1 MRTVKILLST
11 AAAAILAIN
20 AMMCAAHAQGTDTF
34 DHAGLARQA
43 LEAHIRPGYAALVAS
58 AQALSKELGGYCAQM
73 PRDRRRAVDRAF
85 DGLVSAWGRI
95 EHIRFG
101 PITVDNR
108 LERIFFWP
116 DRRGLGG
123 RQVAATLRT
132 RDANVLDPVA
142 LAEKRIALQGI
153 GALEAALFDASS
165 KDGENQAYR
174 CAYAKSIAANIAGIA
189 RAILKEWTDP
199 DLYARHWL
207 NPGAGNPHY
216 LTPSETTLALAKAF
230 DTGLERVRDD
240 WIAGPLGF
248 GPQKRPLPAVLGK
261 SGRTLRLMRS
271 GLEGLRDLFAA
282 GGMQKAIVAAKHN
295 NPSVNTRIN
304 ARLVVQEIDTAI
316 AEIRALSRQGRSFD
330 PTAMQGPLIAVGFP
344 LKNARLQAAALLT
357 LTANLSIG
365 FNASDGD

>member
-1 MRTVKILLST
+1 MRTLKNLRRT
-11 AAAAILAIN
+11 AAAAILAPLAI
-20 AMMCAAHAQGTDTF
+20 ASAAYAQGGGTF

-58 AQALSKELGGYCAQM
+58 AQTLGKELGGYCAQM
-73 PRDRRRAVDRAF
+73 SRDRRRAVDRAF
-85 DGLVSAWGRI
+85 DGVVSAWGRI

-101 PITVDNR
+101 PVTVDNR

-116 DRRGLGG
+116 DRRGLGA
-123 RQVAATLRT
+123 RQVAATLSA
-132 RDANVLDPVA
+132 RDPSVLDPAA
-142 LAEKRIALQGI
+142 LAGKRIPLQGI
-153 GALEAALFDASS
+153 GALEAALFDAPS
-165 KDGENQAYR
+165 KEGEDRAYR
-174 CAYAKSIAANIAGIA
+174 CSYAKAIAANIAGIA
-189 RAILKEWTDP
+189 GEILKEWTDP
-199 DLYARHWL
+199 DLYSRHWL

-230 DTGLERVRDD
+230 DTGLERARDD

-261 SGRTLRLMRS
+261 SGRTLRLVQA
-271 GLEGLRDLFAA
+271 GLEGLRGLFTA
-282 GGMQKAIVAAKHN
+282 GGMQKAIVAVKHN
-295 NPSVNTRIN
+295 NPTVNTRIN
-304 ARLVVQEIDTAI
+304 ARLVVQEIETALDQ
-316 AEIRALSRQGRSFD
+316 IRKLSRRSRPLD
-330 PTAMQGPLIAVGFP
+330 PVAMQGPLIAVGFP

>member
-1 MRTVKILLST
+1 MRTLKNLRRT
-11 AAAAILAIN
+11 AAAAILALH
-20 AMMCAAHAQGTDTF
+20 AMASVGHAQGTTF

-43 LEAHIRPGYAALVAS
+43 LDAHIRPGYAALVGS
-58 AQALSKELGGYCAQM
+58 AQTLTKELGGYCAQM
-73 PRDRRRAVDRAF
+73 SRDRRRAVDRLF
-85 DGLVSAWGRI
+85 DGLISAWGRI

-101 PITVDNR
+101 PVTVDNR
-108 LERIFFWP
+108 LERILFWP
-116 DRRGLGG
+116 DRRRLGA

-132 RDANVLDPVA
+132 RDASVLDPAA
-142 LAEKRIALQGI
+142 LAGKRIALQGI
-153 GALEAALFDASS
+153 GALEAALFDAPP
-165 KDGENQAYR
+165 KDGEDRTYR
-174 CAYAKSIAANIAGIA
+174 CAYAKAIAANIAGIA
-189 RAILKEWTDP
+189 SAILKEWTDP
-199 DLYARHWL
+199 DMYSRHWL

-261 SGRTLRLMRS
+261 SGRTLRLVRS

-304 ARLVVQEIDTAI
+304 ARLVVQEIETAVG
-316 AEIRALSRQGRSFD
+316 EIRTLSRQGRPLD
-330 PTAMQGPLIAVGFP
+330 PVAMQGPLIAVGFP

>member
-1 MRTVKILLST
+1 MRTLKVLLRT
-11 AAAAILAIN
+11 AAAAILALH
-20 AMMCAAHAQGTDTF
+20 AMMGAAHAQGTATF

-43 LEAHIRPGYAALVAS
+43 LEAHIRPGYAALVGS
-58 AQALSKELGGYCAQM
+58 AQALAKELGDYCAQISV
-73 PRDRRRAVDRAF
+73 DRRRAVDRAF
-85 DGLVSAWGRI
+85 DGVVAAWGRI

-101 PITVDNR
+101 PVTVDNR

-116 DRRGLGG
+116 DRRGLGA

-132 RDANVLDPVA
+132 RDASVIDPVG
-142 LAEKRIALQGI
+142 LAGKRIALQGI
-153 GALEAALFDASS
+153 GALEATLFDAPLNE
-165 KDGENQAYR
+165 GEDRAFR
-174 CAYAKSIAANIAGIA
+174 CAYAKAISANIADIA
-189 RAILKEWTDP
+189 GAILKEWTDP
-199 DLYARHWL
+199 DLYSRHWL

-261 SGRTLRLMRS
+261 SGRTLRLVQA
-271 GLEGLRDLFAA
+271 GLEGLRNLFAG
-282 GGMQKAIVAAKHN
+282 GGMQKAIVAVKHI

-304 ARLVVQEIDTAI
+304 ARLVLQEIATALGQV
-316 AEIRALSRQGRSFD
+316 RRLSRQGRPLD
-330 PTAMQGPLIAVGFP
+330 PIAMQGPLIAVGFP